1 MYDIT
6 VVGAGLAGLQ
16 VARLAARGGAAVL
29 LVDARRSVTECV
41 RTTGIFVRRTFD
53 DYPSLLPFLGSPIR
67 SIGIHSPAG
76 RSIGLVSDR
85 DEFRVGRMKP
95 LYEAILQQAIA
106 AGVEWRPNT
115 TYASLRASRGHSEV
129 VFRDGSEVKT
139 RFVVAADGS
148 RSRVARD
155 LGLDQNS
162 EWITGVESV
171 FPSESR
177 GVPRF
182 DCWIDRRVAPG
193 YLAWMVDDGEDMHVG
208 VGGDRARFDP
218 SAALEAFE
226 RRMRKEG
233 RLAARSPIERRGG
246 LIPVNGVLRRI
257 ANARG
262 LLVGDAAGAVSP
274 LTAGGLDAC
283 MRLSS
288 HAASVLLDALRDGVA
303 LDRYDGCAFRSRFAS
318 RLAMRQLFN
327 LATQSRALIE
337 IGFAVGGTAVAR
349 RLVRHVF
356 FGRGSFPDPAQPRRK
371 CHGVRS
377 GKTTFLPIP
386 GDKPDTVGRKVV
398 FPDLTP

>member
-53 DYPSLLPFLGSPIR
+53 DYPSLLPFLGPPIR
-67 SIGIHSPAG
+67 CIGIHSPAG
-76 RSIGLVSDR
+76 RSIGLASDR

-95 LYEAILQQAIA
+95 LYEAMLQQAIA
-106 AGVEWRPNT
+106 AGVEWRPAT
-115 TYASLRASRGHSEV
+115 IYASLTGGARATSPASSIEHSEV
-129 VFRDGSEVKT
+129 LFRDGTVVKT

-182 DCWIDRRVAPG
+182 DCWIDPRVAPG
-193 YLAWMVDDGEDMHVG
+193 YLAWIVDDGEEMHVG
-208 VGGDRARFDP
+208 VGGDRTRFDA
-218 SAALEAFE
+218 SKALAAFE

-288 HAASVLLDALRDGVA
+288 HAASVLLEASRDRAA
-303 LDRYDGCAFRSRFAS
+303 LDRYDGSAFRSRFAS

-327 LATQSRALIE
+327 LTTRSSALIE
-337 IGFAVGGTAVAR
+337 LGFAIGGTAGAQ

-356 FGRGSFPDPAQPRRK
+356 FGRGSFPDPVPPMRFPQPRR
-371 CHGVRS
+371 VNR
-377 GKTTFLPIP
+377 
-386 GDKPDTVGRKVV
+386 
-398 FPDLTP
+398 DL